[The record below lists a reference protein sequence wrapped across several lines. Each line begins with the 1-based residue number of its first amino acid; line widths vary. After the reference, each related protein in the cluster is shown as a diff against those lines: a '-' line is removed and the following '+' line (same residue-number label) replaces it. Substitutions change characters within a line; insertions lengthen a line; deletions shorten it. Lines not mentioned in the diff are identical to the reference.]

1 MRLGNILLSTK
12 SGSYTAM
19 STFIKPLIP
28 INEQDRLATLQAYD
42 ILDTLPEAAFDDLS
56 LLASYICQTPIALVS
71 LIDEERQW
79 FKSRIGVE
87 VSETPRDISF
97 CGHAI
102 LTPEEVFVVPN
113 ALEDERFAANPLVV
127 SDPAIRF
134 YAGAPLVTP
143 EGHTVGTLCV
153 IDSVPRELTGE
164 QLTALQALSRQVTSQ
179 LVLRRK
185 LIQSQH
191 INDEL
196 ERQIAERARLETRL
210 SHESSLL
217 QALMDNVPEAIY
229 FKDTQSRFT
238 RVSRHHVH
246 LRGITSPDEAVGKT
260 DFDFFTEE
268 HARQAYD
275 DEQRI
280 VSTGEPIT
288 GKVEKETFADGSVGY
303 VLSTK
308 VPIRDTQGR
317 ITGIVGVSSDI
328 TRRVRLEHEMEQAR
342 DAVLEVA
349 RLKSEFLANMSHEI
363 RTPMNGVLGMTG
375 LLLDT
380 PLDDEQRDFAEIIQS
395 SADSLLTIIND
406 ILDFSKIESG
416 KLTFET
422 IDFDLR
428 HTIESTTEILA
439 ERAHAKSIE
448 LASLVYDDVS
458 VALRGDPGRL
468 RQILTNLIGN
478 AIKFTETG
486 EVVVRATKHSE
497 NATHTAIRFTVT
509 DTGIGIPATAQ
520 QNLFQPFMQAD
531 GSTTREYGGTGL
543 GLAISKQLVE
553 LMGGEIGVESVP
565 GGGSTFWFTVS
576 LEKQAADAPKVQ
588 VKESLA
594 GMRVLVVDDNA
605 TNRKI
610 LMHQT
615 AAWGMVPAQAE
626 DARRALEMLR
636 AAVQAGEAF
645 DLAILDLMMPEMDGF
660 ELAREINSD
669 ATIASIPLVLLTSFG
684 QRGHADA
691 ARGAGIA
698 AYLTKPVKQVQLFE
712 CLTTVISSVN
722 QPRRAAS
729 QATAPDGCGQAATLV
744 TRHSLLENAVASDK
758 LILLAEDNLVNQ
770 KLALRQLKKLGYA
783 ADAVLNGREALEA
796 MNHKAYDLV
805 LMDCQMPE
813 MDGYE
818 TTAEIRRREQSTGA
832 HTPIVAMTAHALEG
846 DRAHCLAAGMDDYVT
861 KPVKFEMLNRI
872 INNWIAQPE
881 TRPAAQPSL
890 P

>member
-1 MRLGNILLSTK
+1 
-12 SGSYTAM
+12 M
-19 STFIKPLIP
+19 STFIKPPIP
-28 INEQDRLATLQAYD
+28 IDEQDRLATLHAYE

-56 LLASYICQTPIALVS
+56 LLASHICQTPIALVS
-71 LIDEERQW
+71 LIDKERQW
-79 FKSRIGVE
+79 FKSRVGVE
-87 VSETPRDISF
+87 VSETSRDISF

-102 LTPEEVFVVPN
+102 LTPEDVFVVPN
-113 ALEDERFAANPLVV
+113 ALEDERFAANPLVL
-127 SDPAIRF
+127 SNPAIRF

-153 IDSVPRELTGE
+153 IDRVPREITGE

-179 LVLRRK
+179 LILRRK
-185 LIQSQH
+185 LSESQR

-196 ERQIAERARLETRL
+196 ERRIAECRCLEARL

-217 QALMDNVPEAIY
+217 QALMDTVPEAIY

-238 RVSRHHVH
+238 RVSRHHVQ
-246 LRGITSPDEAVGKT
+246 LRGIKSPEEAIGKT
-260 DFDFFTEE
+260 DFDFFTDE

-280 VSTGEPIT
+280 ISTGEPII
-288 GKVEKETFADGSVGY
+288 GKVEKETFADESVGY
-303 VLSTK
+303 MLSTK
-308 VPIRDTQGR
+308 VPIHDAQGR

-328 TRRVRLEHEMEQAR
+328 TGRVLLEHELERAR
-342 DAVLEVA
+342 DAALEAA

-363 RTPMNGVLGMTG
+363 RTPMNGVIGMTG

-406 ILDFSKIESG
+406 ILDYSKIESG
-416 KLTFET
+416 KLTCET

-428 HTIESTTEILA
+428 QAVESTTEILA
-439 ERAHAKSIE
+439 ERAHAKGIE
-448 LASLVYDDVS
+448 LASLVYADVS

-468 RQILTNLIGN
+468 RQVLTNLIGN
-478 AIKFTETG
+478 AIKFTEKG
-486 EVVVRATKHSE
+486 EVVVSATKHSE
-497 NATHTAIRFTVT
+497 NATHTVIRFTVT
-509 DTGIGIPATAQ
+509 DTGIGISAAMQ
-520 QNLFQPFMQAD
+520 RNLFQPFTQAD
-531 GSTTREYGGTGL
+531 GSTTRKYGGTGL
-543 GLAISKQLVE
+543 GLAISKQIVE
-553 LMGGEIGVESVP
+553 LMGGDIGVESVP

-576 LEKQAADAPKVQ
+576 LEKQVGAVPKTQ

-594 GMRVLVVDDNA
+594 GVRVLIVDDNA
-605 TNRKI
+605 THRKI
-610 LMHQT
+610 LIHQT
-615 AAWGMVPAQAE
+615 AACDMVPAQAE
-626 DARRALEMLR
+626 DALRALEMLR
-636 AAVQAGEAF
+636 AAAQAGKPY

-660 ELAREINSD
+660 ELARAINSD
-669 ATIASIPLVLLTSFG
+669 AAIASIPLVLLTSFG
-684 QRGHADA
+684 QRGHAEA

-712 CLTTVISSVN
+712 CLAIVRSGVK
-722 QPRRAAS
+722 QPGNVAS
-729 QATAPDGCGQAATLV
+729 QAVAPGTSGLEAASLV
-744 TRHSLLENAVASDK
+744 TQHSLQENAVASDK

-770 KLALRQLKKLGYA
+770 KLALRQLKKLGYT
-783 ADAVLNGREALEA
+783 ADAVLNGRAALEA

-832 HTPIVAMTAHALEG
+832 HIPIVAMTAHALEG
-846 DRAHCLAAGMDDYVT
+846 DRAHCIAAGMDDYIT
-861 KPVKFEMLNRI
+861 KPVNFETLNRI
-872 INNWIAQPE
+872 INSLIAQPE
-881 TRPAAQPSL
+881 TQPAAHTLL